1 MNSNDRTNR
10 ISPDSSNWIITR
22 RVFLR
27 ASGVSVAGAGL
38 SQVSCAVKPSM
49 KNRRGTC
56 RFGIVADCHYADA
69 DTRNGRYYRQSLEKL
84 AECVELMNAEKI
96 DFLVELGD
104 FKDENAKPVEKK
116 TITHL
121 RKIEQVFQEFTGPTY
136 HVLGNH
142 DMDSISKEQFLSNVE
157 NTWIDPTRSYY
168 SFDSKGFH
176 FVVLDANYSSDGA
189 DYDHGNFDWTDANIP
204 KHELNWLAEDLAAAR
219 RPVIAFVH
227 QLLDGKGGHYVK
239 NAADVRAIFE
249 SSGKVLGVFQGH
261 RHSGSYSRTEGIHY
275 YTLKAV
281 VEGSG
286 PENNSYTIV
295 EVLSRGD
302 IIVSGYRRAESKRLA
317 PAEV

>member
-10 ISPDSSNWIITR
+10 ISPDSSKWIVTR
-22 RVFLR
+22 RVFLKTS
-27 ASGVSVAGAGL
+27 AVSVAGAGL
-38 SQVSCAVKPSM
+38 SQLSCAVKPAL
-49 KNRRGTC
+49 KNSRGPC
-56 RFGIVADCHYADA
+56 RFGIVTDCHYADA

-84 AECVELMNAEKI
+84 AECVELMNAEKV

-104 FKDENAKPVEKK
+104 FKDENAKPVQEK

-121 RKIEQVFQEFTGPTY
+121 RTIEQVFQKFTGPTY

-142 DMDSISKEQFLSNVE
+142 DMDSISKEDFLANVE
-157 NTWIDPTRSYY
+157 NTGIDLGSKYY
-168 SFDSKGFH
+168 SFDLQGLH
-176 FVVLDANYSSDGA
+176 LIVLDANYKPDFA
-189 DYDHGNFDWTDANIP
+189 DYDRGNFSWIDAHIPPTELDWL
-204 KHELNWLAEDLAAAR
+204 ERDLAAAR

-239 NAADVRAIFE
+239 NADDVRAIFE